1 MTGMMPVLDKPP
13 KRRHWLWIVLG
24 AIAMRVPVRLT
35 ILAPQSFDIIVGH
48 DTTWIDAPVS
58 ADGTVN
64 YVAWLDQRYSR
75 GVTAENNAAGLLIRA
90 LGPEKVLD
98 ESVRPVI
105 LKRLDMPSVAA
116 EAKFFVSLGPY
127 VKSLQEVEKTVPTTT
142 RARADR
148 PETQDRITRLSE
160 RFKQLLKI
168 PWSAKDEPAIAAWL
182 KSNDEPLELVIA
194 ASRRS
199 RYYVPLVS
207 AEDPPA
213 MVHVMLP
220 MIGDLRG
227 AAEALVARAMLRL
240 HANDVE
246 SAWADLLAAHRLA
259 RLVAQGPTLI
269 ERLVG
274 IAMEG
279 VACEGTFGMVR
290 SGKLSAVQARR
301 CLADLQALKPM
312 PDVVEALDSCE
323 RLFMLDIVMMLK
335 REGGGSKPSAV
346 IGSSSLD
353 WNEMLLAF
361 NRWWDRAIE
370 VYRKPYVERK
380 SALKQ
385 FEREL
390 ADLEVPGFGVW
401 GVVKVI
407 WMRIGGA
414 PYQRILTRIITDS
427 LLQVFMP
434 SVGRA
439 VTLQELAATRF
450 DLAKLS
456 LALAACKGDKGR
468 YPAALDVL
476 KGQYV
481 NEIPAD
487 VFSGG
492 PLIYKRTEK
501 GYLLYS
507 VGENMKD
514 DGGVEDKDADKD
526 DIAAAVP

>member
-13 KRRHWLWIVLG
+13 KRRRRLWIVLG
-24 AIAMRVPVRLT
+24 AIALLVLVRFT
-35 ILAPQSFDIIVGH
+35 ILAPQDPDIIVGH
-48 DTTWIDAPVS
+48 DTTWIDAPLS

-90 LGPEKVLD
+90 LGPEEALD
-98 ESVRPVI
+98 ESVRPAI
-105 LKRLDMPSVAA
+105 MKRLAMPPVAA
-116 EAKFFVSLGPY
+116 DAKFFVSFGHY
-127 VKSLQEVEKTVPTTT
+127 VKSPAAAEDRSPPGKPASAPASASAADEIAWHERLDRALEK
-142 RARADR
+142 
-148 PETQDRITRLSE
+148 
-160 RFKQLLKI
+160 
-168 PWSAKDEPAIAAWL
+168 PWGAKDDPVIAAWL

-194 ASRRS
+194 ASRKS
-199 RYYVPLVS
+199 RYYLPLVS
-207 AEDPPA
+207 TKDPPA
-213 MVHVMLP
+213 MAYVVVP
-220 MIGDLRG
+220 MIGPLQG
-227 AAEALVARAMLRL
+227 AAMALVARSMLKL

-259 RLVAQGPTLI
+259 RLVGQGPTLI
-269 ERLVG
+269 DRLISMSVER
-274 IAMEG
+274 IAY
-279 VACEGTFGMVR
+279 EGTFGMVR
-290 SGKLSAVQARR
+290 SGKLSAAQARR
-301 CLADLQALKPM
+301 CLADLQAINPM

-323 RLFMLDIVMMLK
+323 RLFMLDIVMLLK
-335 REGGGSKPSAV
+335 RESNVSNVLGLV
-346 IGSSSLD
+346 TSSPLD
-353 WNEMLLAF
+353 WNEMLRAF

-370 VYRKPYVERK
+370 LYRKPYVERK
-380 SALKQ
+380 SGLKQ

-390 ADLEVPGFGVW
+390 ADLKVPGFGVW

-414 PYQRILTRIITDS
+414 PYQRILTRIVSDG
-427 LLQVFMP
+427 LLSVLMP
-434 SVGRA
+434 GVGGA
-439 VTLQELAATRF
+439 VTHQESVATYL

-468 YPAALDVL
+468 FPVALDAL
-476 KGQYV
+476 KGRYV

-526 DIAAAVP
+526 DIAVQVP